1 MILDIILDSTLGGFI
16 VGALLLKQFK
26 CDQSYHVYEQQN
38 RIDIE
43 SLQFEIKKT
52 ISMFCEKRKRVVLA
66 GSELFNTHYHGIDD
80 TPTQE
85 AYHGLNVTPNANGFN
100 CNTALNWSQLEE

>member
-1 MILDIILDSTLGGFI
+1 MSIGIYPHSSID
-16 VGALLLKQFK
+16 QF
-26 CDQSYHVYEQQN
+26 CT

-43 SLQFEIKKT
+43 SIRFEIKES

-85 AYHGLNVTPNANGFN
+85 AYHGLKVTPNANRFN
-100 CNTALNWSQLEE
+100 CNTESEST